1 MNRAAQFDHGFL
13 NKRPVLL
20 IDRHHVVKTGKEEHH
35 APVKNMIL
43 SDRKMY
49 LVLRHGIKREYI
61 HPDIPD
67 LLVLSRG
74 RPYLGALIDDLG
86 EWEDIVLI
94 RIDRQNLIRVL
105 EFLTC
110 NSEKVFIV
118 GKRHSYVHIVIP
130 GDEPAVPYSAEERPA
145 AQKIRD
151 VIGITYFL
159 NSL

>member
-1 MNRAAQFDHGFL
+1 
-13 NKRPVLL
+13 
-20 IDRHHVVKTGKEEHH
+20 
-35 APVKNMIL
+35 MIL

-74 RPYLGALIDDLG
+74 RPHLCTLIDDLG
-86 EWEDIVLI
+86 KREDIVLI
-94 RIDRQNLIRVL
+94 SIDCQNLIRVL
-105 EFLTC
+105 ELLTC

-118 GKRHSYVHIVIP
+118 GTRHSYIHIVIP
-130 GDEPAVPYSAEERPA
+130 GDETAVPYSAEERTA

-159 NSL
+159 YSL